1 MNGIVEK
8 AREAVKSAA
17 RMASPAI
24 DRANPTRVN
33 TNRVD
38 TRRSAT
44 SGLDAGPNKM
54 PNMLPEETNRLAFGD
69 DSVLLDPELIKA
81 ARHIYRTFYEVHPE
95 VMQRPIGVAI
105 GRLNRRGKL
114 VFGDKP
120 VLLPQECFVPF
131 SQIEPGLA

>member
-1 MNGIVEK
+1 MNGVIEK

-17 RMASPAI
+17 RMAPLAEDPS
-24 DRANPTRVN
+24 N

-38 TRRSAT
+38 ISRAAV
-44 SGLDAGPNKM
+44 SGFPKHLSNM
-54 PNMLPEETNRLAFGD
+54 PPQNVDPHADRLAFGD

-95 VMQRPIGVAI
+95 VVQQPIGVAI
-105 GRLNRRGKL
+105 GRLTRRGKL

-131 SQIEPGLA
+131 SQIEPGLV

>member
-1 MNGIVEK
+1 MNGVVEK
-8 AREAVKSAA
+8 AREAVRSAA
-17 RMASPAI
+17 RMTPLAI
-24 DRANPTRVN
+24 DKANV
-33 TNRVD
+33 NRVD
-38 TRRSAT
+38 ISRAT
-44 SGLDAGPNKM
+44 ISGLDIGLPKM
-54 PNMLPEETNRLAFGD
+54 PNMPPEETDRLAFGD

-131 SQIEPGLA
+131 SQIEPSLT

>member
-1 MNGIVEK
+1 MNGVVEK

-17 RMASPAI
+17 RMKPLVI
-24 DRANPTRVN
+24 DKADV
-33 TNRVD
+33 NRVD
-38 TRRSAT
+38 VSRAAT
-44 SGLDAGPNKM
+44 NGLDSRLNKM
-54 PNMLPEETNRLAFGD
+54 PNMPPEETDRLAFGD

-105 GRLNRRGKL
+105 GRLTRRGKL